1 MEKKIFGGEET
12 CLVGSGERRVEGE
25 EHSEDGLHLCVG
37 VVDGVAPHQHEAGD
51 QLMRDDGAAKDQ
63 LAETLG
69 HQSSRNWKR
78 SHDVIMSSTD
88 TQEKLSLVPQK
99 CLVDFDLAPR

>member
-1 MEKKIFGGEET
+1 MKKKIFGGEET

-51 QLMRDDGAAKDQ
+51 QL
-63 LAETLG
+63 
-69 HQSSRNWKR
+69 
-78 SHDVIMSSTD
+78 V
-88 TQEKLSLVPQK
+88 
-99 CLVDFDLAPR
+99 